1 MKLKFFILTL
11 FPTLI
16 FSQNSSFIYE
26 MKFKPNSDSTKTE
39 KIIYFLDVKNQ
50 ESIFRSEKF
59 RTSDSLRIK
68 RGYGNS
74 ADMQFNNKQ
83 LYVYKK
89 YDKNVVNKYVFIPFI
104 EPKYTI
110 KVKKNLIW
118 KITNEKRKIGQYD
131 CQKAETNYGGRKWFA
146 WFTNEIPIQDGP
158 YVFRGLPGL
167 IVDIS
172 DENSDYYFKLGEVRH
187 FLWKEFYLET
197 SQNEISWEDFKKLQM
212 NFYNNPFAVLNK
224 SDVTNY
230 DEAGNIVETDL
241 KRMTESIQERIRN
254 NNNPI
259 ELDQKLDY

>member
-1 MKLKFFILTL
+1 MKLKFFILIL

-16 FSQNSSFIYE
+16 FTQNSSFIYE

-50 ESIFRSEKF
+50 ESIFRSDKF

-89 YDKNVVNKYVFIPFI
+89 YDKNVVNKYVFVPFI

-110 KVKKNLIW
+110 KVNNNLIW
-118 KITNEKRKIGQYD
+118 KIINEKRKIGKYD
-131 CQKAETNYGGRKWFA
+131 CQKAETSYGGRKWFA
-146 WFTNEIPIQDGP
+146 WFTSEIPIQDGP

-187 FLWKEFYLET
+187 FLWKEFYLEN
-197 SQNEISWEDFKKLQM
+197 SQKEISWEDFKKLQI
-212 NFYNNPFAVLNK
+212 NFYKNPLAVLNK
-224 SDVTNY
+224 SDVTKY
-230 DEAGNIVETDL
+230 DEEGNIVETDL
-241 KRMTESIQERIRN
+241 KKMTESIQERIRN